1 MSPLARRLLSPRD
14 MRLSPL
20 PSLDAFELRHVV
32 GGAARETRRANVAMA
47 MQSLKNNGNVAGWV
61 SKTQAAKHGM
71 IDCVCGC
78 GLPNC
83 R

>member
-1 MSPLARRLLSPRD
+1 MPTLARRVLPTED
-14 MRLSPL
+14 MRSAL
-20 PSLDAFELRHVV
+20 PSLDAVELRQVV
-32 GGAARETRRANVAMA
+32 GGAARETRRASVALA
-47 MQSLKNNGNVAGWV
+47 MQTLKNNGNVAGWV
-61 SKTQAAKHGM
+61 SKAQTTKHGM

>member
-1 MSPLARRLLSPRD
+1 MPTLARRVLTQGV
-14 MRLSPL
+14 MRSEL
-20 PSLDAFELRHVV
+20 PSLDAVELRLVV
-32 GGAARETRRANVAMA
+32 GGAARETRRAGVAMA
-47 MQSLKNNGNVAGWV
+47 MQSLKNNGNVSGWV
-61 SKTQAAKHGM
+61 SKTQTAKHGL